1 MIEYQPEM
9 DPDEE
14 LFGSEEEARR
24 FRQERE
30 ASWTPEAQWARTD
43 EGVRIKK
50 EWAGKVE
57 ESIRRGVQQAEAGEA
72 RELTPEEVSKI
83 IGRARIGGPHAESH
97 SRPLTEQE
105 RQDLYEHDLAHIK
118 KFHPEA
124 LDELG
129 RS

>member
-14 LFGSEEEARR
+14 LFGSEEEVRR

-30 ASWTPEAQWARTD
+30 ASWTPEAQWAQTD

-50 EWAGKVE
+50 EWAGKVG
-57 ESIRRGVQQAEAGEA
+57 S
-72 RELTPEEVSKI
+72 
-83 IGRARIGGPHAESH
+83 
-97 SRPLTEQE
+97 LTEQE
-105 RQDLYEHDLAHIK
+105 EQDLYKRSLAYIK
-118 KFHPEA
+118 EYYGEA